1 MIKITNLK
9 EIDQI
14 QPLMLKAYIAK
25 KMTAMMQEYQVDNL
39 DDIGCFIVLEPE
51 EFTDFPIGEM
61 EFVEMLF
68 LEESMFLHGVRII
81 DESYGEDIYLPVEVA
96 SRFHLYRRGK
106 ISDNRQPTAVSADDR
121 RQRQGIV

>member
-1 MIKITNLK
+1 MIKVTNLK

-25 KMTAMMQEYQVDNL
+25 KMTAMMQEYQVENM

-68 LEESMFLHGVRII
+68 LEESMFLHGVSI
-81 DESYGEDIYLPVEVA
+81 DGFTSLIVT
-96 SRFHLYRRGK
+96 GK
-106 ISDNRQPTAVSADDR
+106 PGVLCYFWNVQHVTTSTGR
-121 RQRQGIV
+121 